1 MLRAFL
7 TAGPW
12 DTSSAGAMSNCVAL
26 ETDASSPKHCAHGA
40 MLAATEGARTPG
52 CVCVGE
58 GVGGGGQA
66 ERGDI
71 CSYRF
76 TKH

>member
-1 MLRAFL
+1 
-7 TAGPW
+7 
-12 DTSSAGAMSNCVAL
+12 MSNCVAL